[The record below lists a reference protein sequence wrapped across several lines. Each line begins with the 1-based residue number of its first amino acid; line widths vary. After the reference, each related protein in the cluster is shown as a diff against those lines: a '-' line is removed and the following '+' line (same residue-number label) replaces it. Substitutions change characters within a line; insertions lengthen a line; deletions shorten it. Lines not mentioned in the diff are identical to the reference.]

1 MDVQGEDLRMLAT
14 RTLSTQLTDLF
25 LEINITFGKSLELVK
40 KAYDLAIEEGYTPI
54 EAKDLIFKNVAV
66 FGKSTIYKAL
76 PEECK
81 TGRGPAKK
89 SIPTLEYS
97 TDRTVEGRLNEEPT
111 QEYNFNTEGMGV
123 AITSEDDSSNNTG
136 NEVIELRQKVKFLND
151 ALSHFKQENSSLR
164 KKIEEYEKM
173 PNNDALIN
181 TIDLLKKE
189 NKELMEQNAVASDL
203 VETLQKTIA
212 EGNDSSSTKKVEPKK
227 DWLLHK

>member
-1 MDVQGEDLRMLAT
+1 
-14 RTLSTQLTDLF
+14 
-25 LEINITFGKSLELVK
+25 
-40 KAYDLAIEEGYTPI
+40 
-54 EAKDLIFKNVAV
+54 
-66 FGKSTIYKAL
+66 
-76 PEECK
+76 
-81 TGRGPAKK
+81 
-89 SIPTLEYS
+89 LEYS